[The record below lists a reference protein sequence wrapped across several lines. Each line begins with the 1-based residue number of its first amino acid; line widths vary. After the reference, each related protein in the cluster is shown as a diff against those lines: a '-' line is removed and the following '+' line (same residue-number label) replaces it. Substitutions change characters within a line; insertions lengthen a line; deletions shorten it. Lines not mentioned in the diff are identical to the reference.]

1 MFKKIIILLKDGLEI
16 DTKSLSKIQEIFS
29 KSETKTIA
37 FNEVKKTD
45 LIEADLI
52 ITLGG
57 DGTFVKA
64 ANLIEDSF
72 ILGINAEPDN
82 SEGALME
89 IHLEEVD
96 KLREIVKGNF
106 EEILRQ
112 RVKIKLNGKALDE
125 HAINEVYVGAT
136 SQFHTSRYKI
146 KFNGV
151 EEEHRSSGVI
161 ISTGTGSAAWF
172 FSAGGEI
179 FNHDE
184 ERLGF
189 VIREPYFGKRIFKPK
204 ILKGFLGRE
213 DKIVIESMRDFG
225 GILAINDATYDFNYG
240 DVVEIELS
248 DKPLRVIRIRKV

>member
-1 MFKKIIILLKDGLEI
+1 MEARTMPSKIVRLLRKFIEGFWGWRSKMFKKIIILLKDGLEI

-37 FNEVKKTD
+37 FNEVKKSD

-112 RVKIKLNGKALDE
+112 RVKVKLNGKALDE
-125 HAINEVYVGAT
+125 HAINEV
-136 SQFHTSRYKI
+136 
-146 KFNGV
+146 
-151 EEEHRSSGVI
+151 
-161 ISTGTGSAAWF
+161 
-172 FSAGGEI
+172 
-179 FNHDE
+179 
-184 ERLGF
+184 
-189 VIREPYFGKRIFKPK
+189 
-204 ILKGFLGRE
+204 
-213 DKIVIESMRDFG
+213 
-225 GILAINDATYDFNYG
+225 
-240 DVVEIELS
+240 
-248 DKPLRVIRIRKV
+248 